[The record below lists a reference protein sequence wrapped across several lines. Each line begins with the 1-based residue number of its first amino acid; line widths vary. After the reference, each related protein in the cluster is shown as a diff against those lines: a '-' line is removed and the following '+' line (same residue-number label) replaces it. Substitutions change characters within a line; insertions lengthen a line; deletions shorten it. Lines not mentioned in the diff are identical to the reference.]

1 MTAPP
6 SAVRLAQQL
15 ATMFPGRV
23 VVKFYR
29 DDGPNWATVIAWNM
43 LSSILP
49 IALALAA
56 TAGFVLSHVG
66 LQQDLV
72 ARVVL
77 DLLPT
82 DASARQQA
90 IAAIAGIQERR
101 GLLAVLALLGFLW
114 IASNLFGAMEAAFDR
129 AFDAPL
135 RPFPLQKLMALA
147 LMLIVSVLALLAVG
161 SVLVLPLVAE
171 LTDTPALV
179 PSSEGARLIQAALGV
194 TSAFVLYF
202 LIYLVVPNRR
212 MDVRET
218 WPGALFAG
226 VAFELLS
233 LIFPVYIGL
242 QPTINQYG
250 RTFALL
256 FVLLAYFFLLGII
269 TMLGAEVNSVVA
281 LERSR
286 REQAAAAADTEEAEL
301 AVSAPGPGAPRP
313 G

>member
-1 MTAPP
+1 MH
-6 SAVRLAQQL
+6 RI
-15 ATMFPGRV
+15 G
-23 VVKFYR
+23 
-29 DDGPNWATVIAWNM
+29 
-43 LSSILP
+43 IL
-49 IALALAA
+49 
-56 TAGFVLSHVG
+56 
-66 LQQDLV
+66 Q
-72 ARVVL
+72 
-77 DLLPT
+77 
-82 DASARQQA
+82 
-90 IAAIAGIQERR
+90 AGIHCRER
-101 GLLAVLALLGFLW
+101 
-114 IASNLFGAMEAAFDR
+114 EAHGGCGR
-129 AFDAPL
+129 
-135 RPFPLQKLMALA
+135 
-147 LMLIVSVLALLAVG
+147 
-161 SVLVLPLVAE
+161 LPLYDGLHFVRINRVFQ
-171 LTDTPALV
+171 T
-179 PSSEGARLIQAALGV
+179 EGARLIQAALGV

>member
-1 MTAPP
+1 MTAPLP
-6 SAVRLAQQL
+6 AVRLAQRL
-15 ATMFPGRV
+15 ATTFPGRV

-56 TAGFVLSHVG
+56 TAGFALSLVG
-66 LQQDLV
+66 VQQDFV

-179 PSSEGARLIQAALGV
+179 RSSEGARLIQAALGV

-286 REQAAAAADTEEAEL
+286 RERRLAAADTEEAEL
-301 AVSAPGPGAPRP
+301 AVSAAGAEAPRS

>member
-1 MTAPP
+1 MC
-6 SAVRLAQQL
+6 VIL
-15 ATMFPGRV
+15 
-23 VVKFYR
+23 KFYR

-56 TAGFVLSHVG
+56 TAGFVLSWVG
-66 LQQDLV
+66 VQREVV
-72 ARVVL
+72 ARLAL
-77 DLLPT
+77 DLLPA

-90 IAAIAGIQERR
+90 IAAIDGIKERS

-114 IASNLFGAMEAAFDR
+114 IASNLFGALEAAFDR
-129 AFDAPL
+129 AFDATP

-161 SVLVLPLVAE
+161 SVLVLPLLAD
-171 LTDTPALV
+171 LTGTPALAR
-179 PSSEGARLIQAALGV
+179 SGAGARLIQAAVGV

-226 VAFELLS
+226 IAFELLS
-233 LIFPVYIGL
+233 LIFPIYIGL

-256 FVLLAYFFLLGII
+256 FVLLTYFFLLGII
-269 TMLGAEVNSVVA
+269 TMLGIEVNAVVA

-286 REQAAAAADTEEAEL
+286 RERRLAARAMEEADVVVTP
-301 AVSAPGPGAPRP
+301 AGATAPRR

>member
-6 SAVRLAQQL
+6 SALRLAQRL
-15 ATMFPGRV
+15 ATTFPGRV

-56 TAGFVLSHVG
+56 TAGFALSRVG
-66 LQQDLV
+66 VRQEFV
-72 ARVVL
+72 ARLVL

-90 IAAIAGIQERR
+90 IAAIAGIQERS

-135 RPFPLQKLMALA
+135 RPFPRQKLMAVA

-161 SVLVLPLVAE
+161 SVLVLPLVAD
-171 LTDTPALV
+171 LTGTPALV
-179 PSSEGARLIQAALGV
+179 RSSEGERLIQAALGV

-202 LIYLVVPNRR
+202 LIYLVVPNRP
-212 MDVRET
+212 MNVRET

-286 REQAAAAADTEEAEL
+286 RERRAAGPATDEAEV
-301 AVSAPGPGAPRP
+301 AVMRS
-313 G
+313 